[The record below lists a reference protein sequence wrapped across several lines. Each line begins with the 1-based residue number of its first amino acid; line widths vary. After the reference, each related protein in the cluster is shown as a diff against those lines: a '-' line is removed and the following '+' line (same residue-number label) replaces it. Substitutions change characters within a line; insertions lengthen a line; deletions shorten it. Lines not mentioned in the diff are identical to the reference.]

1 MLCTIHTNN
10 REDDM
15 FVADSWTSCDTF
27 LLRNNGRLT
36 SISGILLLI
45 CNMILLDLLVLPVAS
60 YLAISIV

>member
-15 FVADSWTSCDTF
+15 FVADSWTSCVTF

-36 SISGILLLI
+36 SISGIRILLLI
-45 CNMILLDLLVLPVAS
+45 CNMILLDLLRSTTGSQLSS
-60 YLAISIV
+60 Y